1 MIMSMYKTICITNRH
16 LVTGDYNT
24 QIKKAL
30 SRRPYALILREKDLT
45 EEEYECIA
53 KDVIKLCDEAGVKCI
68 LHTFNE
74 VALRLGV
81 KEIHMPL
88 NKLLAMDDVNKKKFD
103 VIGASTHSVEDAVLA
118 EKNGASYITA
128 GHVFATDCKKGVP
141 PRGLDFLEEV
151 CHSVSIP
158 TYAIGGID
166 DDNAMACIKAG
177 AAGVCMMSEFMRYS
191 V

>member
-1 MIMSMYKTICITNRH
+1 MSMYKTICITSRH

-45 EEEYECIA
+45 EKDYEYVA

-68 LHTFNE
+68 LHTFDE

-88 NKLLAMDDVNKKKFD
+88 NKLLTMDDVNKKKFD

-118 EKNGASYITA
+118 EQNGASYITA

-141 PRGLDFLEEV
+141 PRGLSFLEEV
-151 CHSVSIP
+151 CHAVSIP
-158 TYAIGGID
+158 TYAIGGIHK
-166 DDNAMACIKAG
+166 DNAIECIKAG
-177 AAGVCMMSEFMRYS
+177 AAGVCMMSEFMR
-191 V
+191 

>member
-45 EEEYECIA
+45 EKDYECVA

-68 LHTFNE
+68 LHTFDE

-88 NKLLAMDDVNKKKFD
+88 NKLLTMDDVNKKKFD
-103 VIGASTHSVEDAVLA
+103 VIKAVFIHEDNDISITNTRLAYIPETQYCVVNSSIISV
-118 EKNGASYITA
+118 
-128 GHVFATDCKKGVP
+128 C
-141 PRGLDFLEEV
+141 
-151 CHSVSIP
+151 
-158 TYAIGGID
+158 
-166 DDNAMACIKAG
+166 
-177 AAGVCMMSEFMRYS
+177 
-191 V
+191 